1 MASATDGTR
10 QAGPNRPRV
19 PATLLTAT
27 AWAGCLIVLGAV
39 LYFLIQLLTLLL
51 PLVVALIAAMML
63 TALFHPV
70 ATGLCRIR
78 IVRWQLPSP
87 LAAALTV
94 LLLLGGLAAALMLI
108 YTRFIS
114 QLPELRNALTTGLF
128 QIREYLEAY
137 SAILIGGVSPQLNRG
152 LTRSTQLS

>member
-1 MASATDGTR
+1 
-10 QAGPNRPRV
+10 
-19 PATLLTAT
+19 
-27 AWAGCLIVLGAV
+27 
-39 LYFLIQLLTLLL
+39 
-51 PLVVALIAAMML
+51 MML